1 MRLFGEK
8 LSRFYTDEITQVM
21 GQFSDKKDVRKMGI
35 WQLGC
40 YLLTFVLIASFK
52 GADPLSERH
61 PASIGGDCFHDV
73 KLFLGKRPVLT
84 RAWSKFKKLK
94 GGYKLDQ
101 RKLAFYREEYARG
114 VDTEGIQ
121 FREVNPSPEGLL
133 AYIEAINK
141 SLGGDHIPDSR
152 KLSFLKRRKI
162 SKIVETMNADGKLLM
177 NDLEDLVGDLYLT
190 VYGPSMKANEVLF
203 EDNIEKRVLARVIQE
218 DMASRGL
225 SNIFVKY
232 KILGKKKTWMQK
244 FVRSKVGRSLGTGVM
259 NLGVLWGLPPIYLP
273 GLRPI
278 KIPEHLMADL
288 LENGLTDDM
297 VKKLEQEIGRELGD
311 KLTFNLQNR
320 ARYRLFRRYYMAGI
334 SAYLTYMVITDFH
347 ETNSLLAEEA
357 EALDELASEMTTNLE
372 NAMEL
377 EAKGYD
383 IFEEDEEVE
392 SLLNTKPKSNRW
404 CEAIT
409 QCLASESE
417 ELGEK
422 IQKGSDTYKAC
433 KEFMDPEN
441 LCPSM

>member
-1 MRLFGEK
+1 
-8 LSRFYTDEITQVM
+8 
-21 GQFSDKKDVRKMGI
+21 MGI
-35 WQLGC
+35 WQLAC
-40 YLLTFVLIASFK
+40 YLLTFALIASFE
-52 GADPLSERH
+52 GRGPEGERH

-84 RAWSKFKKLK
+84 RAWSKFKKIK
-94 GGYKLDQ
+94 SGHKLDQ
-101 RKLAFYREEYARG
+101 AKLAFYREEYARG
-114 VDTEGIQ
+114 IEAEGIQ
-121 FREVNPSPEGLL
+121 FRDVNPSSEGLI

-141 SLGGDHIPDSR
+141 SLGGDNIPDSR

-162 SKIVETMNADGKLLM
+162 SKIVETMNSNGKLLM

-225 SNIFVKY
+225 SNVFAKY

-244 FVRSKVGRSLGTGVM
+244 FVRSNLGKSLGTGVM

-288 LENGLTDDM
+288 IENGLTNEM

-320 ARYRLFRRYYMAGI
+320 ARYRLFRRYYMAGM
-334 SAYLTYMVITDFH
+334 SAYLSYMVISDFH
-347 ETNSLLAEEA
+347 ETNSLLADEA
-357 EALDELASEMTTNLE
+357 DVLNDLASEMTTNLE

-383 IFEEDEEVE
+383 IFEEDEADKEVD
-392 SLLNTKPKSNRW
+392 SLLTTKPKSNRW
-404 CEAIT
+404 CEAIE

-422 IQKGSDTYKAC
+422 VQKSSDSYKAC